1 MSQHFGVRMRPPS
14 VLHHHPGLTHI
25 PFIVGS
31 RYGYHRLANS
41 YLIELGLGA
50 WDTKSEGRDT
60 VGRARTAR
68 TMHSYAEWIANFLE
82 WCEVNSADIHT
93 CTYHN
98 HVLRYQNDMTS
109 GAWSRRGNELSGKT
123 ANYRTQQVCD
133 FLAWMHWKGHR
144 RPFNVPYSEKQVSRS
159 TRADADVKVSKT
171 VRIRKG
177 QSDKS
182 FNKPLILPEEE
193 EVRQWAEAVYQTQ
206 GQTIGLICETILC
219 SALRREEVVCL
230 RVDTLPLDRRDWVIT
245 NPEEPADKQLVML
258 TTDRISHDEREPYLN
273 GRIDIPAVVL
283 YADNDRMRTR
293 RSFTINL
300 QI

>member
-1 MSQHFGVRMRPPS
+1 
-14 VLHHHPGLTHI
+14 
-25 PFIVGS
+25 
-31 RYGYHRLANS
+31 
-41 YLIELGLGA
+41 
-50 WDTKSEGRDT
+50 
-60 VGRARTAR
+60 
-68 TMHSYAEWIANFLE
+68 
-82 WCEVNSADIHT
+82 
-93 CTYHN
+93 
-98 HVLRYQNDMTS
+98 MTS